1 MDVWIRASVIIL
13 GSILGSGGFWAFLQR
28 TNTRNHATTHLMMGV
43 AYNQLTTLGIQYI
56 ERGSIT
62 KDEYEDLRKY
72 FYDPYLALG
81 GNGVAQRIMLE
92 VESLPIRSH
101 EHHADIFQNPE
112 RVISNVH
119 VFSRTHHG

>member
-1 MDVWIRASVIIL
+1 
-13 GSILGSGGFWAFLQR
+13 
-28 TNTRNHATTHLMMGV
+28 MMGV